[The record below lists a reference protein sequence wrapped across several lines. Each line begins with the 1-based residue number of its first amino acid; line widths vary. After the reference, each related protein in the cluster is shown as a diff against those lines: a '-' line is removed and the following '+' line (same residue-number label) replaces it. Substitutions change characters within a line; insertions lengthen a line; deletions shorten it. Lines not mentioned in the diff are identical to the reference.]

1 MTTNL
6 SNAPDL
12 NNSIDFRKENEML
25 TVRDLLR
32 VKGTDV
38 WSVTP
43 QTTVI
48 DALHYLAEKDIGA
61 LVVLDSGNLVGII
74 SERDIVRDIAR
85 TGEFR
90 LDSTVGPHMTSEVFT
105 VQPKNTIEECM
116 QLMTQKHIRHLP
128 VVDNDKLTGLLSIGD
143 VIKAIISTQESMIN
157 SLENYIE
164 GRGYGQ

>member
-1 MTTNL
+1 
-6 SNAPDL
+6 
-12 NNSIDFRKENEML
+12 ML

-48 DALHYLAEKDIGA
+48 DTLHYLAEKDIGA
-61 LVVLDSGNLVGII
+61 LVVLDDGKLVGII
-74 SERDIVRDIAR
+74 SERDIVRDIAK
-85 TGEFR
+85 TGQFS
-90 LDSTVGPHMTSEVFT
+90 LDAIVGSHMTQEVFT
-105 VQPKNTIEECM
+105 VQPKHTIEECM

-128 VVDNDKLTGLLSIGD
+128 VMENDKLVGLLSIGD